1 MSLVDFAPHDLRDP
15 KINYLYEEGIAC
27 LGFALSRGN
36 HEVGWLEITMDD
48 STRFSRGQSPG
59 RLDAYFKRQ
68 RRRQWTFPS
77 HAFFERLS
85 LHELHDIET
94 VAVLLAIISDLGD
107 IGMMQSRC
115 RTCLAQEPRAS
126 GRISCPLRVDDFK
139 GDCAFEDC
147 ISRTIRNAHCS
158 GTEFYRIAV
167 RTKFNFKMSIARWSL
182 HRDLAFQREGKTS
195 QTAQTF
201 PVWTAGYQEPTAN
214 DAGFCR
220 LCPALLRCPADRTV
234 LGPRHVVG
242 ASGWVSGDEYP
253 VKIFQ
258 LIVDLCRVGY
268 GACHLSSQR
277 VAITLA
283 QA

>member
-1 MSLVDFAPHDLRDP
+1 MLHRIFRPLSIFA
-15 KINYLYEEGIAC
+15 C
-27 LGFALSRGN
+27 
-36 HEVGWLEITMDD
+36 
-48 STRFSRGQSPG
+48 
-59 RLDAYFKRQ
+59 
-68 RRRQWTFPS
+68 
-77 HAFFERLS
+77 
-85 LHELHDIET
+85 
-94 VAVLLAIISDLGD
+94 VLLAASAA
-107 IGMMQSRC
+107 
-115 RTCLAQEPRAS
+115 TTATAQ
-126 GRISCPLRVDDFK
+126 DK
-139 GDCAFEDC
+139 G
-147 ISRTIRNAHCS
+147 
-158 GTEFYRIAV
+158 AV

-242 ASGWVSGDEYP
+242 ASRWVSGDEYP

-258 LIVDLCRVGY
+258 LIVDLCRVGH
-268 GACHLSSQR
+268 GARHLSSQR